1 MHIIECPDIWCF
13 CVLVNNQHPGWM
25 GGDPKQQPKQ
35 PKQQTNDYLRY
46 IYIYHSVSLHT
57 LHIVVIDFL
66 LRTDRSNQPLLSLSL
81 CCGGHRLEHKSSLW
95 FYQHSPFTHSL
106 LFFFNFWWKKV
117 ILKFKIIEIQ
127 VNEYILNQVKY

>member
-1 MHIIECPDIWCF
+1 MHFIEYVWTFGVFALFGKQPTSGMD
-13 CVLVNNQHPGWM
+13 GG

-46 IYIYHSVSLHT
+46 IYIYHSVSLHK

-106 LFFFNFWWKKV
+106 LFGVCVSVCIRWRESRENV
-117 ILKFKIIEIQ
+117 GYQ
-127 VNEYILNQVKY
+127 SY